1 MIKFV
6 VKKTTELTQEEINQS
21 LQLNNDVFKEQ
32 CSYETFIKRNT
43 MNPFGYSY
51 HTLMLVDNQVVG
63 YDSGI
68 PYYYIV
74 NGEKVKAICNIDT
87 MISPKHRGLE
97 NFYDMLSTACKCFK
111 EEGFAFVIGYPN
123 DNAYPLL
130 IGTRIMKDI
139 GKMYTY
145 CLPIRI
151 GALKPKLRFLNWASL
166 AFCKTWVS
174 ISCLL
179 ASKKTHSFIIE
190 KELDSFNKLRYK
202 QFDTNY
208 QFASLN
214 NGEVVFAIKD
224 YQGIRPAFIIDVF
237 PKSSMAFSEAVKHL
251 IKTHQKEFDLVLY
264 PGYLPFKNYGLFRIP
279 RKYEPKNFNF
289 TGMIFDKSIP
299 KDLFYNINSW
309 DTNLSNYDLI

>member
-1 MIKFV
+1 MIQFV
-6 VKKTTELTQEEINQS
+6 VKKTTELTKEEINQS

-32 CSYETFIKRNT
+32 CSYETFMKRNT

-68 PYYYIV
+68 PYYYTI
-74 NGEKVKAICNIDT
+74 NGEKVKAVCNIDT

-97 NFYDMLSTACKCFK
+97 NFYDMLTTACRRFK

-130 IGTRIMKDI
+130 IGTRIMKEI
-139 GKMYTY
+139 GKMHTY
-145 CLPIRI
+145 CLPLRI
-151 GALKPKLRFLNWASL
+151 GAIKSSLRLFNWASFL
-166 AFCKTWVS
+166 FCRFWVFLS
-174 ISCLL
+174 YTFASNRVHKYAIEKDL
-179 ASKKTHSFIIE
+179 AS
-190 KELDSFNKLRYK
+190 FNELRYK

-208 QFASLN
+208 KFASFKN
-214 NGEVVFAIKD
+214 AEVVYAIKD
-224 YQGIRPAFIIDVF
+224 YQGIRTAFIIDIY
-237 PKSSMAFSEAVKHL
+237 PKSSKAFSEAVRYIVNK
-251 IKTHQKEFDLVLY
+251 HQKEVDLILY
-264 PGYLPFKNYGLFRIP
+264 PGFLPFKNYGLFRIP

-289 TGMIFDKSIP
+289 TGMIFDKNIS
-299 KDLFYNINSW
+299 KDMFYNILSW